1 MPFALPFRSD
11 RPTIVGIWVCGILV
25 GLLLAGCTDA
35 PTTAPPL
42 DREAPQVRNLSYAPQ
57 RVLLA
62 TPDPDANV
70 RVPLNL
76 HITADPG
83 SAPVDRVVFSLLASG
98 SNLGATGTLPDPP
111 EGNTYTLSAQFALP
125 AVPDQYTLRVFA
137 IGADSL
143 QSNVALGQIRI
154 VPDTTTTP

>member
-11 RPTIVGIWVCGILV
+11 RLAPGIWVCGILV

-76 HITADPG
+76 NITADPG

-98 SNLGATGTLPDPP
+98 SNLGVVDTLA
-111 EGNTYTLSAQFALP
+111 AQPQDNIYALAARFALP